1 MSMTQLAEGD
11 DALRDVEQKG
21 RAVAARR
28 GKGEGVV
35 AMGQPAAAPRRHDRL
50 RIRPHEA
57 DQTGLDGAL
66 RVGRDRPEMVAVATG
81 DVADA
86 GFPCPGY
93 GLGRA
98 PAADHGAE
106 RSEEHTSDLQ
116 SL

>member
-1 MSMTQLAEGD
+1 
-11 DALRDVEQKG
+11 
-21 RAVAARR
+21 
-28 GKGEGVV
+28 
-35 AMGQPAAAPRRHDRL
+35 MGQPAAAPRRHDRL

-86 GFPCPGY
+86 GFPRPGY

-106 RSEEHTSDLQ
+106 PVVAVDHGDGTGRPVVADVRIGLDGPVMVSLYVGTESASSRPSD
-116 SL
+116 SS